1 MSSEQELDP
10 EVSEMLELM
19 EQMGVPPL
27 SSLSV
32 EGARNLASE
41 LFAHEDEPESV
52 GNVQQFSIAGP
63 EESIPIRIY
72 TPESEQSPHPVLVYF
87 HGGGWVLGDIEM
99 TDDTC
104 RALVNEANCIVVS
117 VDYRLAPEHK
127 FPAAV
132 EDCYAATQWVANNA
146 NVIDADPEKIAVG
159 GDSAGGNTA
168 AAVAQLARDRGGPSL
183 IHQFLAYPVT
193 NYSFETDS
201 MEENAEGYFLTKA
214 DMEWFWDLYL
224 RNDIDGLNP
233 YASPLQARDLT
244 GLPPATVVT
253 AGFDPLRDEG
263 QAYVDRLQNAGVE
276 VEHNHY
282 NGAIHDT
289 ILMLAEPE
297 LESARGVISDV
308 SASLQNTFTE

>member
-1 MSSEQELDP
+1 MASARELDP
-10 EVSEMLELM
+10 EVSEMLEMM

-27 SSLSV
+27 SALSV
-32 EGARNLASE
+32 DGARSLASD
-41 LFAHEDEPESV
+41 LFAREDDPEAV
-52 GNVQQFSIAGP
+52 GNVQDLSIAGP
-63 EESIPIRIY
+63 EKSIPIRIY
-72 TPESEQSPHPVLVYF
+72 TPESERTPHPVLVYF

-104 RALVNEANCIVVS
+104 RAIVNEAGCIVVS
-117 VDYRLAPEHK
+117 VDYRLAPEHE

-146 NVIDADPEKIAVG
+146 DVIDADSEKIAVG

-183 IHQFLAYPVT
+183 VHQLLAYPVT
-193 NYSFETDS
+193 NHSFETDS
-201 MEENAEGYFLTKA
+201 MEENAEGYFLTRA
-214 DMEWFWDLYL
+214 DMEWFWELYL
-224 RNDIDGLNP
+224 RDDIDGRNP
-233 YASPLQARDLT
+233 YASPLQAHDLT
-244 GLPPATVVT
+244 DLPSATVVT

-263 QAYVDRLQNAGVE
+263 QAYADRLRDADVDVE
-276 VEHNHY
+276 QEHY
-282 NGAIHDT
+282 SGAIHDT

-308 SASLQNTFTE
+308 SNSLQNAFAE